1 MRYIKVI
8 MMNMVITLFFC
19 GMAFPVYAEDVQ
31 KEVATETEA
40 LEAVPL
46 EEMESAVAEQSAEE
60 AESLVVEEP
69 AEGTESV
76 VVEDSTEEAKRVQE
90 ESVVL
95 QEEPQETAERAA
107 ASGLQLTVQYPSE
120 IKGGQEV
127 TFTMNASGGTGNYKY
142 RIAAVLDSEMNQ
154 VYDVSWG
161 NNSVYTENNQFK
173 FTFYASGTYYLRFG
187 VMDMTTR
194 ESKTTGLKDHPIVI
208 ADPAYPSVEDI
219 TNRIAAECQKSCT
232 TDFEKALYLHD
243 KILELGD
250 YDYSYTYCSAEG
262 VLARGKGTCESY
274 HRAYVKLLNKVGIQT
289 GRITGNGHVWTAV
302 KMDGQWYQVD
312 STWNDGGKATA
323 GTIYE
328 HMYFGLNDRIVS
340 LIHSDH
346 KQPVPGYESTDL
358 ANNYFIRTGQIAQWS
373 DPFVPLV
380 QQKLAAGQMQFT
392 LEVSS
397 SMPDNYKN
405 VIYNC
410 VAYQLSKTDWNG
422 MNVSAAYANNQLSFV
437 VSSGSGN
444 GDGGQSGNGDHTNE
458 GIGSDKLSGKPKF
471 VALLYENTLGRRP
484 AQSEID
490 YWVQELS
497 HGRTGADTAYGFLFS
512 EEFRNKNYSNA
523 EYVEHLYLSLMGRP
537 SDSGGKAQ
545 WVKRLEDGMSRNYV
559 FGQFVISVEFGNLC
573 RDYGIERGAVTLTEE
588 RDKNYDVTRFV
599 ARNYTQFLG
608 RAYETDGLN
617 YWTGFI
623 NSRTRSMQD
632 IALGFVFSPECT
644 NKNLSDHEFAAM
656 LYRGCFDREGDAAG
670 IHYWVE
676 KLRSGEMNRMDVFY
690 GFANSQEFANMVKS
704 YGL

>member
-676 KLRSGEMNRMDVFY
+676 NSGPERWTEWMCFMDLPIRRSLRIW
-690 GFANSQEFANMVKS
+690 
-704 YGL
+704 

>member
-656 LYRGCFDREGDAAG
+656 LYRGCFDREGDTAG
-670 IHYWVE
+670 IQYWVE
-676 KLRSGEMNRMDVFY
+676 KLRSGEMDRLDVFY

>member
-312 STWNDGGKATA
+312 STWNDGGKATV